1 MRSATL
7 VVGTR
12 PEVIKVFSVARA
24 LVARGVDARTIAV
37 LQQQA
42 LLLSTFESLDWRPD
56 AVIERGSE
64 GFALTDMMTS
74 VAAAIAR
81 ALDAFPSDVLVVQ
94 GDTTT
99 AFSAALAGFYA
110 RIPVA
115 HVEAGLRTWDLD
127 MPFPEEAH
135 RILID
140 QIAAICLAPTPLAAE
155 NLRRAAVPEERIAVT
170 GNTVVDALRHVR
182 ASLPPRRRFAV
193 PGRRTL
199 VVTCHRRENFGEG
212 VREVCAA
219 VRVLAARH
227 SDLHFVVVRHPNPHV
242 TRHLDADLAGL
253 AGVEVVDP
261 LPYREFVHLLADAW
275 LILTDSGGIQEEAT
289 SLGRP
294 FFILRA
300 GTERPEAV
308 GTGAV
313 VGAAASAI
321 VDAFEDLSRDPARY
335 ARMAVPSEVFGDGHA
350 GARAADAI
358 LSRLD
363 RMTRPR

>member
-12 PEVIKVFSVARA
+12 PEVIKVFPVARA
-24 LVARGVDARTIAV
+24 LVARGVDTRTIAV

-42 LLLSTFESLDWRPD
+42 LLMSTFESLDWRPD
-56 AVIERGSE
+56 RVIERGSE
-64 GFALTDMMTS
+64 GFALADMMTG
-74 VAAAIAR
+74 VAAAVAE
-81 ALDAFPSDVLVVQ
+81 ALEALPSDVVVVQ

-99 AFSAALAGFYA
+99 AFAAALAGFYA

-115 HVEAGLRTWDLD
+115 HVEAGLRTWDFD

-135 RILID
+135 RVIID
-140 QIAAICLAPTPLAAE
+140 QIAAVCLAPTPLAAD
-155 NLRRAAVPEERIAVT
+155 NLRRAAIPEERIAIT

-182 ASLPPRRRFAV
+182 ATLPPRLRFGA
-193 PGRRTL
+193 PGRRTV
-199 VVTCHRRENFGEG
+199 VVTCHRRENFGDG
-212 VREVCAA
+212 VRDVCAA

-227 SDLHFVVVRHPNPHV
+227 ADLHFIVVRHPNPHV
-242 TRHLDADLAGL
+242 TRHIDADLAGL
-253 AGVEVVDP
+253 TGVEVVDP
-261 LPYREFVHLLADAW
+261 LPYREFVHLLGDAW

-294 FFILRA
+294 FFVLRA

-313 VGAAASAI
+313 VGAATTAI
-321 VDAFEDLSRDPARY
+321 VDAFEALSRDPARY
-335 ARMAVPSEVFGDGHA
+335 ARMAVPSDVFGDGHA
-350 GARAADAI
+350 GERAADAI
-358 LSRLD
+358 LARLD